1 MSLKRKFLICSLVML
16 LVPVLLILLLS
27 VCLVAVFA
35 LLHPFSLDEG
45 ITLSNPAVMRYII
58 LWALMA
64 IAVVLTTG
72 AIVTAYLSRSIL
84 RPISEITVAME
95 HMKNG
100 DLTYE
105 FSGSEDAELKELCGS
120 FEALRLHLQKNVKE
134 NLRWE
139 QEQKMLLANISHD
152 IKTPVTSIRG
162 YVEGIMEG
170 IADTP
175 EKMERYLTTIHQKAS
190 AIETMVN
197 HLSLYSQLELQ
208 KIPYHMKTGDVFAFL
223 KQTLQEFELELQDGG
238 MCLTYEIP
246 RTPCFVRFD
255 AEKLRRV
262 YSNIITNAIKYKDGE
277 KGSLHVAAQE
287 IQGGVTI
294 SFSDHGIGIK
304 AAEQEKVFEGFYR
317 SDPSRNNKIEGN
329 GLGLAICRQII
340 AAHNGKIW
348 IRSEEGR
355 GTCVTVFLPTLQTNR
370 SKENQV

>member
-27 VCLVAVFA
+27 VCLLAVFA
-35 LLHPFSLDEG
+35 LLHPFSLAEG
-45 ITLSNPAVMRYII
+45 IALSNPAVMRYII
-58 LWALMA
+58 LWAVMA
-64 IAVVLTTG
+64 IAVVVTSG

-84 RPISEITVAME
+84 RPISEITGAME

-105 FSGSEDAELKELCGS
+105 FSGSEDAELRELCSS

-134 NLRWE
+134 NLRRE

-197 HLSLYSQLELQ
+197 HLSLYSKLELQ
-208 KIPYHMKTGDVFAFL
+208 KIPYHMETGDVFAFL
-223 KQTLQEFELELQDGG
+223 KKTLQEFELELQDGG
-238 MCLTYEIP
+238 MRLTYEIP
-246 RTPCFVRFD
+246 EMPCFVRFD

-262 YSNIITNAIKYKDGE
+262 YSNIITNAIKYKGGE

-287 IQGGVTI
+287 MQGGVTI
-294 SFSDHGIGIK
+294 SFSDRGIGIK
-304 AAEQEKVFEGFYR
+304 TAEQEKVFEGFYR
-317 SDPSRNNKIEGN
+317 SDPSRNSKIEGN

-355 GTCVTVFLPTLQTNR
+355 GTCVTVFLPALQTNR

>member
-16 LVPVLLILLLS
+16 LVPALLILLLS

-35 LLHPFSLDEG
+35 LLHPFSLVEG
-45 ITLSNPAVMRYII
+45 IALSNPAVMRYII
-58 LWALMA
+58 LWAVMA
-64 IAVVLTTG
+64 IAVVVTSG

-105 FSGSEDAELKELCGS
+105 FSGSEDAELRELCSS

-134 NLRWE
+134 NLRRE

-197 HLSLYSQLELQ
+197 HLSLYSKLELQ
-208 KIPYHMKTGDVFAFL
+208 KIPYHMETGDVFAFL
-223 KQTLQEFELELQDGG
+223 KKTLQEFELELQDGG
-238 MCLTYEIP
+238 MRLTYEIP
-246 RTPCFVRFD
+246 KTPCFVRFD

-262 YSNIITNAIKYKDGE
+262 YSNIITNAIKYKGGE

-287 IQGGVTI
+287 MQGGVTI
-294 SFSDHGIGIK
+294 SFSDRGIGIK
-304 AAEQEKVFEGFYR
+304 TAEQEKVFEGFYR

-348 IRSEEGR
+348 IRSEEGQ
-355 GTCVTVFLPTLQTNR
+355 GTCVTVFLPALQTNR

>member
-16 LVPVLLILLLS
+16 LVPVLLIFLLS

-35 LLHPFSLDEG
+35 LLHPFSLAEG
-45 ITLSNPAVMRYII
+45 IALSNPAVMRYII
-58 LWALMA
+58 LWAVMA
-64 IAVVLTTG
+64 IAVVVTSG

-105 FSGSEDAELKELCGS
+105 FSGSEDAELRELCSS

-134 NLRWE
+134 NLRRE

-197 HLSLYSQLELQ
+197 HLSLYSKLELQ
-208 KIPYHMKTGDVFAFL
+208 KIPYHMETGDVFAFL
-223 KQTLQEFELELQDGG
+223 KKTLQEFELELQDGG
-238 MCLTYEIP
+238 MRLTYEIP
-246 RTPCFVRFD
+246 KTPCFVRFD

-262 YSNIITNAIKYKDGE
+262 YSNIITNAIKYKGGE

-294 SFSDHGIGIK
+294 SFSDRGIGIK
-304 AAEQEKVFEGFYR
+304 TAEQEKVFEGFYR
-317 SDPSRNNKIEGN
+317 SDPSRNSKIEGN

-348 IRSEEGR
+348 IRSEEGQ
-355 GTCVTVFLPTLQTNR
+355 GTCVTVFLPALQTNR